1 MKIFL
6 SAIALT
12 IGLAACTDQASTNAT
27 QAGAATTV
35 PAAPV
40 ADTSTPDRT
49 VKSLWA
55 LLDWHAT
62 IIRAQVERDKQSP
75 NEQALQK
82 LWGQVAVPAIGEG
95 KNKPYPKE
103 LIGRTI
109 LQANI
114 ETETRA
120 IVIAEVKNETPI
132 PPGATPT
139 ATELKVRSEG
149 ERVKYVLEKNGS
161 SWQVAEVWLWST
173 YSDKFQLWSPT
184 KSSDVPISVYGFF

>member
-1 MKIFL
+1 MKMLL

-27 QAGAATTV
+27 QTGSTTVV

-62 IIRAQVERDKQSP
+62 IIRAQIERDKQSP

-82 LWGQVAVPAIGEG
+82 LWGQVAVPAIDEG
-95 KNKPYPKE
+95 KNKRYPKE

-120 IVIAEVKNETPI
+120 VVIAEIKNETPI
-132 PPGATPT
+132 PPGATPN
-139 ATELKVRSEG
+139 ATELKMRSEG

-161 SWQVAEVWLWST
+161 AWQVAEVWLWT
-173 YSDKFQLWSPT
+173 DYSDKFRLWSPT
-184 KSSDVPISVYGFF
+184 KGSDVPTSVYGMF